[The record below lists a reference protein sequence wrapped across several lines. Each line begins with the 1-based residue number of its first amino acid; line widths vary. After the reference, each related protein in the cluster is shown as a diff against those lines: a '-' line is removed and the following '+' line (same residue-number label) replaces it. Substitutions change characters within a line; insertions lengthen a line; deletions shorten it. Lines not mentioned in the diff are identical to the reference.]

1 MLRILAIILTG
12 ILTSFYFFPF
22 EFTFLPG
29 ANTKM
34 IMAGLGLVILV
45 VNMARGQRSTIDKNF
60 FQLTLCAIIVSIAGL
75 TSIILNNTY
84 DYSYATYI
92 VSMWVWLGGAYT
104 LIQVMKRVHSSVS
117 VVLVANYL
125 IAVCVAQCVIAF
137 SMDQCA
143 PLKQFVDGFLAGGGY
158 KGKVDGRLYGIGA
171 ALDVAGMRFAAVLT
185 IIMSL
190 CMQLKPTDSKKM
202 WLYIISFCIIVVIG
216 NMIGRT
222 TTVGAGIAMC
232 YVLLCTMCGGNNKT
246 TLGIFWKY
254 MFTVVIILL
263 PVVVYLYNTNV
274 SVHNNIQFAFE
285 GFFSLWEKGEWQ
297 TNSNSILL
305 NMFRFPDNIKTW
317 LIGDG
322 YMENPIALD
331 PYFIDEL
338 TGGYY
343 KGTDVGYCRFLFY
356 FGLIGL
362 CAFMYFMYRA
372 MQICWDRFES
382 YRIMFVLIF
391 ALNCIVWIKVSSDLF
406 LVFALFLCV
415 DKEVG
420 SDKNQSIIMKK

>member
-1 MLRILAIILTG
+1 MIRILAIILTG
-12 ILTSFYFFPF
+12 ILTNFYFFPF

-34 IMAGLGLVILV
+34 IMAGVGLVILL
-45 VNMARGQRSTIDKNF
+45 VNMARGQRPTIDKNF
-60 FQLTLCAIIVSIAGL
+60 FQLSLCAIIVSIAGL

-104 LIQVMKRVHSSVS
+104 VIQVMRCVHGTVW
-117 VVLVANYL
+117 VELVANYL

-137 SMDQCA
+137 TMDQYA
-143 PLKQFVDGFLAGGGY
+143 PLKQFVDSFLAGGGY

-190 CMQLKPTDSKKM
+190 CMRLKPTDVKKM
-202 WLYIISFCIIVVIG
+202 WLYITSFSIIVVIG

-222 TTVGAGIAMC
+222 TTVGVGIAIC
-232 YVLLCTMCGGNNKT
+232 YALVCTMRWGDNRKT
-246 TLGIFWKY
+246 LVIFWEY
-254 MFTVVIILL
+254 ILVVVIILVPL
-263 PVVVYLYNTNV
+263 VVYLYNTNV
-274 SVHNNIQFAFE
+274 VIHNNLRFAFE

-362 CAFMYFMYRA
+362 GAFMYFMYRA
-372 MQICWDRFES
+372 MQICWNRFSS
-382 YRIMFVLIF
+382 YRIMFLIILVL
-391 ALNCIVWIKVSSDLF
+391 NYIVWIKVSSDLF

-420 SDKNQSIIMKK
+420 SDKNQSIIIKK

>member
-12 ILTSFYFFPF
+12 VLTSFYFFPF
-22 EFTFLPG
+22 EFTFLPR

-34 IMAGLGLVILV
+34 IMAGVGLVILV

-75 TSIILNNTY
+75 TSIILNNTN

-190 CMQLKPTDSKKM
+190 CMRLKPTDSKKM
-202 WLYIISFCIIVVIG
+202 WLYIISFCIIVIIG

-222 TTVGAGIAMC
+222 TTVGIAIAIL
-232 YVLLCTMCGGNNKT
+232 YALLCTIWGGKNKNT
-246 TLGIFWKY
+246 IWLFWKY
-254 MFTVVIILL
+254 IFIVAIILV
-263 PVVVYLYNTNV
+263 PIVVYLFNTNV
-274 SVHNNIQFAFE
+274 VIHNNIRFAFE
-285 GFFSLWEKGEWQ
+285 GFFNLWEKGEWQ

-415 DKEVG
+415 NKADETEQEKY
-420 SDKNQSIIMKK
+420 D